1 MYCSLQ
7 APLSMGS
14 TRQEYWSGLPFRSP
28 GDLAG
33 PEIELLSPAL
43 QTGSLPSEPPGCPE
57 GLVTVVRTLP
67 VSLAQ
72 VVFLS
77 NRFPPAAA
85 GLHGMVSEAATSV
98 QKKDHPLIRTCA
110 SPPPLC
116 ARDEMHSD

>member
-1 MYCSLQ
+1 MLDTQLSLTLYSPMYCSLQ

-14 TRQEYWSGLPFRSP
+14 SRQEYWSGLPFRPP

-33 PEIELLSPAL
+33 PAIELLSAAL
-43 QTGSLPSEPPGCPE
+43 QMGSSPSEPPGCPE

-85 GLHGMVSEAATSV
+85 GFHGMVSEAAISV
-98 QKKDHPLIRTCA
+98 QKKDHPA
-110 SPPPLC
+110 
-116 ARDEMHSD
+116 H